1 MNKFNELYESMMNE
15 MEFAKNAFGT
25 IQSVNGIKMDLEKAM
40 KNPSKDVFHVSGKTM
55 KSKDFIKKTKI
66 IVSKLN
72 ESMMNEAIYTT
83 KSMDG
88 MKAKQFR
95 MWFKKEIGTDYEEG
109 KEGGKIY
116 YLLYDLNSAE
126 LKKVK
131 AYLNESMMNEAP
143 KGSSGVLK
151 PKKGVDFDIKKVG
164 KGWQVYQ
171 WSPTGKFIPQG
182 QPHKDEASA
191 LKDAQGFFN
200 NKIVNE
206 GKLGELNEEEFN
218 EASKYVKYPRA
229 DFEKLKKGDKLEI
242 HYGDAMRND
251 NKGVFVVTSKSHSK
265 KYKTDKVTMQR
276 DGGSPNALKY
286 FLYSRDG
293 GDAGF
298 AHGNAAAW
306 MTSVKKV

>member
-66 IVSKLN
+66 IVSK
-72 ESMMNEAIYTT
+72 
-83 KSMDG
+83 
-88 MKAKQFR
+88 
-95 MWFKKEIGTDYEEG
+95 
-109 KEGGKIY
+109 
-116 YLLYDLNSAE
+116 
-126 LKKVK
+126 
-131 AYLNESMMNEAP
+131 LNESMMNEAP